1 MNTRYVAAVLL
12 LLGCL
17 QAFAA
22 ERVVRIATLDYPP
35 YASPVSS
42 VRSPAVRLTT
52 GAFAAKGVRA
62 TFDFLPW
69 ARAMKTMADRK
80 YDGLLLVWPEEIA
93 RFGLKASDPL
103 FYSALGVFVKA
114 DARMVIT
121 GPESLKGVRL
131 GVVRDYG
138 YPPELLSTGAQL
150 DVVSNDQTNL
160 RKLAA
165 GRLGAALLEK
175 AVGEHLL
182 RHELPDLCGQVVWG
196 GKTLVRLPLA
206 IGFWDDTLRREFN
219 AGLKEF
225 KTSREYADIMAS
237 LDSPPAAADAR
248 PECRF

>member
-1 MNTRYVAAVLL
+1 MNARYIAAVL

-17 QAFAA
+17 QAVAV

-35 YASPVSS
+35 YASPGSS
-42 VRSPAVRLTT
+42 ARSPAIRLTT

-80 YDGLLLVWPEEIA
+80 YDGLLLVWPEEVA
-93 RFGLKASDPL
+93 RFGLRVSDPL
-103 FYSALGVFVKA
+103 FYSALGVFVRA
-114 DARMVIT
+114 DARTAIT
-121 GPESLKGVRL
+121 GPESLKGLRL
-131 GVVRDYG
+131 GIVRDYG

-150 DVVSNDQTNL
+150 DVVSDDQTNR

-182 RHELPDLCGQVVWG
+182 RYELPGLCGQVVWG
-196 GKTLVRLPLA
+196 GKTLARLPLT
-206 IGFWDDTLRREFN
+206 IGFWDDALRLEFN
-219 AGLKEF
+219 AGLREF
-225 KTSREYADIMAS
+225 RTSREYADIMAS
-237 LDSPPAAADAR
+237 LEAPAATTDAR